1 MGVQL
6 VGGVDGVGMESSKRK
21 ESCFGQRSS
30 RSKGPTPVRRPVKP
44 YLPLVL
50 PRALP
55 GPH

>member
-6 VGGVDGVGMESSKRK
+6 VGGVDGVGMESSKRE